1 MKTLVYIVM
10 LVLSSSAMAGI
21 EDCIKTVRAE
31 WPYPSVAEASKI
43 CAGNVSE
50 SCIKYIRAEWPY
62 PSMAE
67 AAKMCKTNM
76 CE

>member
-31 WPYPSVAEASKI
+31 WPYPSVAEAAKQ
-43 CAGNVSE
+43 CQGGVSP
-50 SCIKYIRAEWPY
+50 SCLTYVKSEWPY